1 MKVLIFFFFVDKL
14 NGNLPTITKTL
25 SSDKVKFIILVK
37 PLKYTVGEYLLFQTD
52 LHYCRYI
59 SRRINIA
66 YMIIFEVVMG

>member
-14 NGNLPTITKTL
+14 NGNLPTITKT
-25 SSDKVKFIILVK
+25 DKVKFIILVK
-37 PLKYTVGEYLLFQTD
+37 PLKYTVDEYLLFQPD
-52 LHYCRYI
+52 LRYCRYI